1 MKQLIQIFF
10 FGFLSMTQLLAQQ
23 PVQTTVDRN
32 EILMGEEVKLGITV
46 DATSTD
52 LIVFPEQAKFGQLEV
67 IESYPVDTIR
77 ENDRLRLFKQY
88 GITQWDSGDYYVPQL
103 SILKN
108 EAKIF
113 SDSILVKVREVQVD
127 TAKQKMFDIKPAI
140 DIPDTRPTDW
150 SWLWWLLLLLPL
162 GGLIYLLTRKREK
175 KTYEET
181 LQPYEW
187 TRYRLSKLD
196 EQQLLEQKR
205 SKEFYTE
212 LTYIIRKYIDSKVY
226 GHALESTTGQLLGE
240 LKTVMVDR
248 GMNITS
254 TTETRLKE
262 ILERADLVKFAGVA
276 PDAITAKEDRLH
288 TTDIIYNI
296 HQVLPPPTE
305 EELMMDAKYR
315 RKQELKAQAKKIAL
329 GAGLALITII
339 IALGSWIYIEGANNV
354 KDKILGNELREYYEQ
369 DWLRS
374 GYGVPEVAITTPD
387 ILVRTDEDK
396 LPEELSQYVGAFDN
410 FQLGEDGDNLTIT
423 VSTYLF
429 KEGAQ
434 LNELNAQNLIG
445 PVTNGLEQ
453 DGATNIVMLDN
464 ELEHKGMKGLEFT
477 GTFDFDGSA
486 YEYDLWIFNENSG
499 MQQIFVTYLEDDEE
513 DKSREY
519 GRLIKERILNS
530 IEIAKIENSKKQSGK

>member
-1 MKQLIQIFF
+1 MKHLIHIIFF
-10 FGFLSMTQLLAQQ
+10 GCLFIAQAQQ
-23 PVQTTVDRN
+23 PVQTVVDRN

-46 DATSTD
+46 EAATSD
-52 LIVFPEQAKFGQLEV
+52 LVIFPEQAKFGAMEV

-77 ENDRLRLFKQY
+77 ENDRLKLFKEY
-88 GITQWDSGDYYVPQL
+88 GITQWDSGDYYVPRLQ
-103 SILKN
+103 ILKN
-108 EAKIF
+108 DLQLQ

-150 SWLWWLLLLLPL
+150 SWLWWLLLLIPVGILV
-162 GGLIYLLTRKREK
+162 YLLSRKREK

-187 TRYRLSKLD
+187 TRYRLGKLD
-196 EQQLLEQKR
+196 EKQLIENKR
-205 SKEFYTE
+205 AKEYYTE

-240 LKTVMVDR
+240 LKTVMAER
-248 GMNITS
+248 GMNITA

-315 RKQELKAQAKKIAL
+315 RKQELKARGKKIAI
-329 GAGLALITII
+329 GAGIGV
-339 IALGSWIYIEGANNV
+339 IAIAAAIGTWVYFEGKDNV
-354 KDKILGNELREYYEQ
+354 KDIVLGNELREYYEQ

-374 GYGVPEVAITTPD
+374 GYGIPEVVISTPD
-387 ILVRTDEDK
+387 VLVRGDEDK
-396 LPEELSQYVGAFDN
+396 LPPELDSYIGAFDN
-410 FQLGEDGDNLTIT
+410 FRLGESGDKLSINVATF
-423 VSTYLF
+423 LF

-434 LNELNAQNLIG
+434 VNELTAQNLIG
-445 PVTNGLEQ
+445 PVTSGLEK
-453 DGATNIVMLDN
+453 DGATNIIMLDK
-464 ELEHKGMKGLEFT
+464 ELEHKGMKGIEFS
-477 GTFDFDGSA
+477 GNFE
-486 YEYDLWIFNENSG
+486 YEGNKYDYDYWIFNENSG
-499 MQQIFVTYLEDDEE
+499 MQQVFVTYLQDDEE

-519 GRLIKERILNS
+519 GRLIKERILES
-530 IEIAKIENSKKQSGK
+530 VEIAKIEKPKKQSGK